1 VKLYQLKRFKAF
13 ESLDVPFL
21 DIPNDTAI
29 WCTKFYLDAQRFSL
43 TGIPTITKE
52 MKIATD
58 ELLKDYSDGYLYRG
72 ISLYKEEFEEV
83 KKKGFIETKYI
94 PSSWTWDIETA
105 RSFAFPY
112 DGYGLILKYPYK
124 KLKNYFSMDVVMENI
139 KGEQIE
145 KILTKEE
152 IEEFHHYV
160 SESEIIAFDDHMKIL
175 VKDIVVIKPEK
186 KK

>member
-1 VKLYQLKRFKAF
+1 MKTYLKRFKAF
-13 ESLDVPFL
+13 ESLEVPFIE
-21 DIPNDTAI
+21 IPDDTAI
-29 WCTKFYLDAQRFSL
+29 WCTKYYLDSQRFSL
-43 TGIPTITKE
+43 TGRPTITKE
-52 MKIATD
+52 MKDATD

-72 ISLYKEEFEEV
+72 IHLYKEEYVEV
-83 KKKGFIETKYI
+83 KKKGFVETKYT

-112 DGYGLILKYPYK
+112 DGYGLILKYPFK

-139 KGEQIE
+139 KGEQIKKLVSE
-145 KILTKEE
+145 EE
-152 IEEFHHYV
+152 IKEFNHYI

-175 VKDIVVIKPEK
+175 VKDIILVKPEK